1 MKDRIDISYFALGN
15 RNFKCLNEH
24 PNLYKST
31 SSVKSTASNLMER
44 NYLDFEP
51 GVLNN
56 QARYSSTTNSKEYS
70 KGSEIYYK
78 YHPEYK
84 YYHNTNEQNKPL
96 NNYLN
101 PVNQYIYRENPM
113 IKSAEQLLCIQ
124 RQKKQIDFNDAVE
137 PFKIAKNS
145 QDLQDPQNFN
155 QKLQTEPS
163 KNKNIDKYKDQDQD
177 IIALKNPM
185 NKNILVS
192 NDYHLETSTKTQRR
206 IKPPSRIPNI
216 EELKYGS
223 YLESKLSPE
232 YLRNYDKESL
242 KNIENYYI
250 NKKENL
256 HVLSRFGNWIT
267 LRPDDK
273 NRSHALEKLSHG
285 TYETSIVAPVWMDIA
300 SRRRNRKTID
310 VDNSNSMKNYD
321 YMELNNKM
329 FKRQEYN
336 TSIRDKGKLT
346 ILQDKD
352 QKNAKP
358 VYLKD
363 SFEKNRIIMEQ
374 EDKDFKYNIQ
384 NNDLQNNNNN
394 NK

>member
-51 GVLNN
+51 GILRN
-56 QARYSSTTNSKEYS
+56 QSRYSSTMNSKEYS
-70 KGSEIYYK
+70 KGLDIYYK

-101 PVNQYIYRENPM
+101 PVSQYIYRENPM

-124 RQKKQIDFNDAVE
+124 RQKKQIDFNDNE
-137 PFKIAKNS
+137 PFKISKNE
-145 QDLQDPQNFN
+145 QNFN
-155 QKLQTEPS
+155 KNIAQTEP
-163 KNKNIDKYKDQDQD
+163 NKNKDQDKDKD

-192 NDYHLETSTKTQRR
+192 NDYHLETSTNAQRR
-206 IKPPSRIPNI
+206 IKPPSRLPNI

-242 KNIENYYI
+242 KNIDNYYI
-250 NKKENL
+250 NRKENL

-267 LRPDDK
+267 LKPDDK
-273 NRSHALEKLSHG
+273 NRSHALEKLKHG
-285 TYETSIVAPVWMDIA
+285 TYETSIVAPMWMDIA
-300 SRRRNRKTID
+300 SRRKNNKTIQIENNNKD
-310 VDNSNSMKNYD
+310 YD
-321 YMELNNKM
+321 YMEFDKKM

-363 SFEKNRIIMEQ
+363 SFEKNRILMEQ
-374 EDKDFKYNIQ
+374 EERDK
-384 NNDLQNNNNN
+384 

>member
-1 MKDRIDISYFALGN
+1 
-15 RNFKCLNEH
+15 
-24 PNLYKST
+24 
-31 SSVKSTASNLMER
+31 MER
-44 NYLDFEP
+44 NYLAFEP

-192 NDYHLETSTKTQRR
+192 NDYHLETSTKTQHR
-206 IKPPSRIPNI
+206 IKPPSRTPNI

-232 YLRNYDKESL
+232 YL
-242 KNIENYYI
+242 
-250 NKKENL
+250 
-256 HVLSRFGNWIT
+256 
-267 LRPDDK
+267 
-273 NRSHALEKLSHG
+273 
-285 TYETSIVAPVWMDIA
+285 
-300 SRRRNRKTID
+300 
-310 VDNSNSMKNYD
+310 
-321 YMELNNKM
+321 
-329 FKRQEYN
+329 
-336 TSIRDKGKLT
+336 
-346 ILQDKD
+346 
-352 QKNAKP
+352 
-358 VYLKD
+358 
-363 SFEKNRIIMEQ
+363 
-374 EDKDFKYNIQ
+374 
-384 NNDLQNNNNN
+384 
-394 NK
+394 

>member
-51 GVLNN
+51 GILRN
-56 QARYSSTTNSKEYS
+56 QSRYSSTMNSKEYS
-70 KGSEIYYK
+70 KGLDIYYK

-101 PVNQYIYRENPM
+101 PVSQYIYRENPM

-124 RQKKQIDFNDAVE
+124 RQKKQIDFNDNE
-137 PFKIAKNS
+137 PFKISKNE
-145 QDLQDPQNFN
+145 QNFN
-155 QKLQTEPS
+155 KNIAQTEP
-163 KNKNIDKYKDQDQD
+163 NKNKDQDKDKD

-192 NDYHLETSTKTQRR
+192 NDYHLETSTNAQRR
-206 IKPPSRIPNI
+206 IKPPSRLPNI

-273 NRSHALEKLSHG
+273 NRSHALEKLKHG
-285 TYETSIVAPVWMDIA
+285 TYETSIVAPGWMDIS

-310 VDNSNSMKNYD
+310 VDNSNKNYD

-363 SFEKNRIIMEQ
+363 SFEKNRILMEQ
-374 EDKDFKYNIQ
+374 EERDK
-384 NNDLQNNNNN
+384 

>member
-15 RNFKCLNEH
+15 RNFKTLNEH

-31 SSVKSTASNLMER
+31 SSVKSNSSNLMER
-44 NYLDFEP
+44 NYLEFEP
-51 GVLNN
+51 GVLNK
-56 QARYSSTTNSKEYS
+56 QSRYRNISNSKEYS
-70 KGSEIYYK
+70 KGSDIYYK

-84 YYHNTNEQNKPL
+84 YYHNTNEQNKTL

-101 PVNQYIYRENPM
+101 PVGQYVYRENPM

-124 RQKKQIDFNDAVE
+124 RQKKQYDTED
-137 PFKIAKNS
+137 KKNLQINTEFS
-145 QDLQDPQNFN
+145 PRDL
-155 QKLQTEPS
+155 KTEPNYEINS
-163 KNKNIDKYKDQDQD
+163 NRDKD
-177 IIALKNPM
+177 IIPLKNPM
-185 NKNILVS
+185 NKNILIS
-192 NDYHLETSTKTQRR
+192 NDFHLETSTNSKRR
-206 IKPPSRIPNI
+206 IKPPSSTPNM
-216 EELKYGS
+216 EDLKYGS
-223 YLESKLSPE
+223 FLESKFSPE

-256 HVLSRFGNWIT
+256 HILSRFGNWIT

-273 NRSHALEKLSHG
+273 NRSHALEKLKHG
-285 TYETSIVAPVWMDIA
+285 TYETSIVAPGWMDIA
-300 SRRRNRKTID
+300 SRRKNIKTID
-310 VDNSNSMKNYD
+310 IENNNKDYD
-321 YMELNNKM
+321 YLEYNNKM

-358 VYLKD
+358 VYLRD
-363 SFEKNRIIMEQ
+363 SFEKNRILMEQ
-374 EDKDFKYNIQ
+374 EGQLFQ
-384 NNDLQNNNNN
+384 NT
-394 NK
+394 K